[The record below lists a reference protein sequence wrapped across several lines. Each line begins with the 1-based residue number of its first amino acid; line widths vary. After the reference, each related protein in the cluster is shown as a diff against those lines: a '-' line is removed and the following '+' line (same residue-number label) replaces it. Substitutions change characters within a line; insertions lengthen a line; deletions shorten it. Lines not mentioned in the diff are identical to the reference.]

1 MKDIAQALLD
11 SPSVGRITDYQRAVL
26 SLPQIDP
33 PVEHVF
39 AEGLYARPM
48 YMKAGETVVGA
59 THGKEHLCVVQG
71 HCIVVDGV
79 TRRELKGWNV
89 FVSKP
94 GAKRAIIAIADTV
107 WMTVHATEL
116 TDVEAIEKAVLIPE
130 DEPNRFFPHG
140 TQETIERKIP

>member
-1 MKDIAQALLD
+1 MNDIVQALLD
-11 SPSVGRITDYQRAVL
+11 SPSVERITDYQRAVL

-48 YMKAGETVVGA
+48 YMRAGETVVGA

-71 HCIVVDGV
+71 HCIVVDGM
-79 TRRELKGWNV
+79 TRKELLGWNV

-94 GAKRAIIAIADTV
+94 GAKRAIIALADTV

-116 TDVEAIEKAVLIPE
+116 TDVEAIEKAVLVPE
-130 DEPNRFFPHG
+130 KEPNRFFPNG
-140 TQETIERKIP
+140 AQETIDRDVS